1 MASEN
6 NKRLI
11 QARQQ
16 KNLYN
21 PVSNL
26 FKKLTRLFSGPI
38 VMYRQQTQKTL
49 RNKQLNKYASKFYD
63 TSGAAFKKSEYNPFD
78 NLSLSRMVNH
88 QRALRYSEFSQF
100 EFNPDVSSVLDIYAE
115 EMTVYSPLQPIINIK
130 CSNEEIKEVLNNLI
144 YKTLNFEFNAFSWA
158 RSLCK
163 YGDFFLYLDIDEEKG
178 IKNVIGLPTE
188 EIERMEGEDKDNP
201 NYIQFQWN
209 TRGLT
214 FENWQI
220 AHFRILG
227 NDKFA
232 PYGSSVLDPARRIG
246 RQLDLL
252 EQAMMA
258 YRIVRSP
265 ERKVFYIDVG
275 NIAPTDVEAHMQ
287 KIMTQMK
294 RAQVTDADT
303 GNIDLRY
310 NPACMSKYTK
320 VCLLDGRKLTLE
332 ELTEKWNNGERN
344 LYTYSLDLKDN
355 GKYVPGEIIWAGKT
369 GEVEKLIKITLDDGG
384 ILKVTPEHKMML
396 RNGNPIEAKDLK
408 SGDSLMPFYTRKEKV
423 HSKQNS
429 FYEQVYVPK
438 YDKFL
443 FTHRIVA
450 AHMNN
455 LEIRRNGYIDTK
467 KGGVVHHKDFNKL
480 NNNPDN
486 LLMMERQEHID
497 LHSEYGK
504 QIIEKYNNSPLH
516 KEHNKI
522 RSLSMINFWKDEK
535 KRARAK
541 EKMTYSFDE
550 KCMSLVINFIK
561 SLNTFYPMQEFCDLL
576 EKDENFMEYY
586 KEINKNKIKN
596 KLILERHYFRRIIK
610 KFGYKDYRALL
621 TCFNPSIL
629 QYEYKNNY
637 LINVYNKRNLKE
649 EVIINHKVLSIEEE
663 IGNVDVYNVT
673 VDKYFNLAV
682 QSENIKD
689 NDNESG
695 KIQLFQSIESD
706 YYIPTRPG
714 SQTKIESLPG
724 GQYTGDIDDVKYLRD
739 KLFAA
744 LKVPMSYVSRG
755 DGASDDKQSL
765 ASKDVRFARTIQ
777 RLQRSLTSE
786 LEKIAIIHLY
796 ILGFRGEDLLSFN
809 LSLNNPSKITELQE
823 LEHWRTKFDVAKA
836 ATEGFFSRRWIAE
849 HLFNMS
855 DEEVQ
860 RNQREIFYDREMD
873 KSWESIATPEEGE
886 MDGDLSS
893 DLSEPSSDES
903 TSSDETDTNEE
914 DDILL
919 AKPEE
924 GGGTLPP
931 VGEQS
936 MVPIDK
942 TSYISPNAKGKVYT
956 PVKTDKRNMGAR
968 KRHMQS
974 MYSHEKSSK
983 ARRNLYPGTSNMFG
997 LSNGIMENK
1006 DPTNSNYLLEQE
1018 EQLLKDNKDIKLLI
1032 ESLSQRAKKNEN
1044 DS

>member
-6 NKRLI
+6 NKRMI

-26 FKKLTRLFSGPI
+26 FRKLTRLFSGPI

-63 TSGAAFKKSEYNPFD
+63 TSGAAFKKSEFNPFD
-78 NLSLSRMVNH
+78 NLNLSRMVNH
-88 QRALRYSEFSQF
+88 QRALRYSEFSTM
-100 EFNPDVSSVLDIYAE
+100 EFSPDISSCLDVYAE
-115 EMTVYSPLQPIINIK
+115 ECTVYSPLQPIINIK

-144 YKTLNFEFNAFSWA
+144 YKTLNFEFNAFSWM

-163 YGDFFLYLDIDEEKG
+163 YGDFFLYLDIDEERG
-178 IKNVIGLPTE
+178 VKNVIGLPTE
-188 EIERMEGEDKDNP
+188 EIERIEGEDKDNP

-214 FENWQI
+214 FENWQL

-227 NDKFA
+227 NDRFA
-232 PYGSSVLDPARRIG
+232 PYGSCLKEDTRIITENGVKEIKDITISDKIYSFDLEKQSKILTNVLDVVNSGEKECFRLSTKHNFIEASKEHKILCFDKEKGFYYKNTLEFKIGDLLVLDKKYNNLEKEIKIDKSLPNEKKDCISWKNIDSIPEYVNEEFAKLLGFLLGDGWLAPNRVEFALGVEKGLNEYYINLLRKFSGTNVFLKKRGKLINLEYNAAVCNSKMLNYIIARMGFIQGCHKKRIPYWVYEAKKNIKEAFLQGIYDADGFENTDKWNCTRFSFQLSNEQLVKDLKILIQSLGYKTGKICFRKERGIRFVKSLDRYINTKESFCLNYYKSENIQTKCNDNPYRNSDDYILEPIISIESIGKYKTYDIYVENDNHNFIANGIVVHNSVLDGARRIF
-246 RQLDLL
+246 RQLCLIED
-252 EQAMMA
+252 AMMS
-258 YRIVRSP
+258 YRVVRSA

-294 RAQVTDADT
+294 RSQVVDADSSQV
-303 GNIDLRY
+303 DLRY
-310 NPACMSKYTK
+310 RGTS
-320 VCLLDGRKLTLE
+320 V
-332 ELTEKWNNGERN
+332 
-344 LYTYSLDLKDN
+344 
-355 GKYVPGEIIWAGKT
+355 
-369 GEVEKLIKITLDDGG
+369 
-384 ILKVTPEHKMML
+384 
-396 RNGNPIEAKDLK
+396 
-408 SGDSLMPFYTRKEKV
+408 
-423 HSKQNS
+423 
-429 FYEQVYVPK
+429 
-438 YDKFL
+438 
-443 FTHRIVA
+443 
-450 AHMNN
+450 
-455 LEIRRNGYIDTK
+455 
-467 KGGVVHHKDFNKL
+467 
-480 NNNPDN
+480 
-486 LLMMERQEHID
+486 
-497 LHSEYGK
+497 
-504 QIIEKYNNSPLH
+504 
-516 KEHNKI
+516 
-522 RSLSMINFWKDEK
+522 DE
-535 KRARAK
+535 
-541 EKMTYSFDE
+541 D
-550 KCMSLVINFIK
+550 
-561 SLNTFYPMQEFCDLL
+561 
-576 EKDENFMEYY
+576 
-586 KEINKNKIKN
+586 
-596 KLILERHYFRRIIK
+596 YF
-610 KFGYKDYRALL
+610 
-621 TCFNPSIL
+621 
-629 QYEYKNNY
+629 
-637 LINVYNKRNLKE
+637 V
-649 EVIINHKVLSIEEE
+649 
-663 IGNVDVYNVT
+663 
-673 VDKYFNLAV
+673 
-682 QSENIKD
+682 
-689 NDNESG
+689 
-695 KIQLFQSIESD
+695 
-706 YYIPTRPG
+706 PTRPG

-873 KSWESIATPEEGE
+873 KSWEAIATPEEGE
-886 MDGDLSS
+886 MGGDLGS
-893 DLSEPSSDES
+893 DFSDTSSDES
-903 TSSDETDTNEE
+903 ASSDETDSNEE

-936 MVPIDK
+936 MVPTDK

-956 PVKTDKRNMGAR
+956 PVKSDRRNMGAR

-974 MYSHEKSSK
+974 MYSSEKSSN

-1006 DPTNSNYLLEQE
+1006 DPSNSNYLLEQQE

-1032 ESLSQRAKKNEN
+1032 ESLSQRAKKNES